1 MTGIG
6 SREAA
11 GSCPGYGADHV
22 IPLRRGGADAVDNI
36 QWQARGEA
44 RAKDRIE

>member
-11 GSCPGYGADHV
+11 GSCPGYVADHV
-22 IPLRRGGADAVDNI
+22 IPLRRGGADSVAGEG
-36 QWQARGEA
+36 RGAGE
-44 RAKDRIE
+44 RQD